1 MENEAGKPEV
11 NPMSDRSEN
20 VYEPSPVVRD
30 AHAES
35 AFTRVIEQQS
45 AKLPSHLFLFAAL
58 GSMSLSIGLAVS
70 GRRDASHF
78 AATAANA
85 LLTMGVYNK
94 VVKLLGPR

>member
-1 MENEAGKPEV
+1 MTEV
-11 NPMSDRSEN
+11 NPKSHETEKA
-20 VYEPSPVVRD
+20 YEPAPVIRD
-30 AHAES
+30 VHAES

-45 AKLPSHLFLFAAL
+45 AKLPSHIFLFAAL
-58 GSMSLSIGLAVS
+58 GSMGLSAGFALW

-94 VVKLLGPR
+94 VIKLLGPR